1 MIIIS
6 IIASL
11 SMQVQAMTIRDRAS
25 EFNVNTINQTIID
38 PMNKASFKE
47 KIQNPIQTSQNKG
60 SLRII
65 VIQNTQSQLVIHKL
79 AHIKLI
85 QAHMRPHSS
94 VSFRIIYSYVA

>member
-11 SMQVQAMTIRDRAS
+11 SMQVQAMTVRDRTS

-47 KIQNPIQTSQNKG
+47 
-60 SLRII
+60 
-65 VIQNTQSQLVIHKL
+65 
-79 AHIKLI
+79 
-85 QAHMRPHSS
+85 
-94 VSFRIIYSYVA
+94 